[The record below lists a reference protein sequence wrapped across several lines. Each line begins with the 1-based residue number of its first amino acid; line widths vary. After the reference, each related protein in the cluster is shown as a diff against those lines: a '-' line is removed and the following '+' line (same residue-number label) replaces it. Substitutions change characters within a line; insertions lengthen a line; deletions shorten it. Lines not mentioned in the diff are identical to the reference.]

1 MKYRNKKYQ
10 EEFEEDDSDINE
22 EENEVEDSQEEQDSA
37 EEDEISSED
46 SEAIEEKSAE
56 DKINQEDDIEEID
69 EDQKKQFNTY
79 LFNVRSSIDEVNKK
93 LMFLDTSLD
102 TEKADMKCG
111 ISYLDAKNHMM
122 LVYLTN
128 LIMFSMLK
136 TGGRDV
142 DKSEIT
148 KKLVY
153 LKTLLEKTKV
163 IDLRLKSQID
173 KIIRISESE
182 TGVTA
187 DDGYKVNDI
196 NLAKSYGFS

>member
-1 MKYRNKKYQ
+1 MKYKNKKYQ
-10 EEFEEDDSDINE
+10 KEEFEDDSDEIE
-22 EENEVEDSQEEQDSA
+22 EENEMEEDSEEENDNEIEEEQ
-37 EEDEISSED
+37 ISSED
-46 SEAIEEKSAE
+46 SEAIEEKSE
-56 DKINQEDDIEEID
+56 NDKPAQEDEADEVD
-69 EDQKKQFNTY
+69 EDQIKQFNKQ

-93 LMFLDTSLD
+93 LSFLDTNLD

-128 LIMFSMLK
+128 LTMFSMMK
-136 TGGRDV
+136 TSGRDI

-173 KIIRISESE
+173 KIIRISENE
-182 TGVTA
+182 NAPGV
-187 DDGYKVNDI
+187 DDGYKVI
-196 NLAKSYGFS
+196 IFNLSLI